1 MNVVVWY
8 MFEKNNS
15 SIDKEPLW
23 VGQHFHDCTES
34 SLFDERRKLPPPPP
48 KKEENNYCK
57 NVCKRIDIFNSI

>member
-1 MNVVVWY
+1 MWLY
-8 MFEKNNS
+8 GMFEKNNS

-34 SLFDERRKLPPPPP
+34 SLFDERRKLPPPP

-57 NVCKRIDIFNSI
+57 NVC